1 MQIATAGQC
10 KHFKEVKEVI
20 ANDGGDE
27 RLSET
32 NDGKKYWYFWNI
44 DYVNNF
50 SVGKYSSDYRE
61 LWQDHNLDSTDLWYG
76 SFVQA
81 NSDRK
86 TPERRKETGWIELSK
101 NVSR

>member
-1 MQIATAGQC
+1 M
-10 KHFKEVKEVI
+10 I
-20 ANDGGDE
+20 ANDAGDE

-50 SVGKYSSDYRE
+50 SVGKYSSDYRV
-61 LWQDHNLDSTDLWYG
+61 LWQDHNLDSTDLRYG

-81 NSDRK
+81 DRKTPEHLYRK
-86 TPERRKETGWIELSK
+86 TPERRKETG
-101 NVSR
+101 